1 MGLLM
6 FALGALMY
14 LQKGWDPTSFFCTAG
29 YVLCGVGM
37 ALPQCLSKDKASKL
51 RGQENM
57 TINSSAYQFFGTL
70 FNIIGLAMG
79 IVGSLM
85 YSPTVLHAMF
95 GADMNENQEWDWM
108 RNWANIIWAVS
119 FFMFPIGVGMFLV
132 ERWECISAHN
142 EAVGKP
148 PPSPWDKNMRILVWA
163 EIMLGICAAGG
174 VFFCFDDDPGAYFI
188 ACALFTLA
196 GGIKVSLLV
205 YEICEMSGCCCGTG
219 VFDEEHGM
227 PAKGAD
233 EKTPLLNDNDG
244 YPVGSGN
251 WKGGPGSA
259 GKGRRD
265 STGSPQGSDIAPSS
279 DTSSLLG
286 DPHVAQGSP
295 H

>member
-37 ALPQCLSKDKASKL
+37 ALPQCLSKENKDRL

-57 TINSSAYQFFGTL
+57 AINSAGYQFFGTI
-70 FNIIGLAMG
+70 FNVIGLAMG
-79 IVGSLM
+79 TLGSLM
-85 YSPTVLHAMF
+85 YSPTVLHAVF
-95 GADMNENQEWDWM
+95 GAEMNDNMEWEWM
-108 RNWANIIWAVS
+108 RNWVNVIWAVS

-163 EIMLGICAAGG
+163 EIMLGICAVGG

-188 ACALFTLA
+188 ACALFVLA
-196 GGIKVSLLV
+196 GVIKVSLLV
-205 YEICEMSGCCCGTG
+205 YEVCEMSGCCCGAG

-227 PAKGAD
+227 PVNSLAN
-233 EKTPLLNDNDG
+233 EKTPLLNDDA
-244 YPVGSGN
+244 GSTV
-251 WKGGPGSA
+251 KGTPGSA
-259 GKGRRD
+259 GKGSRGRD
-265 STGSPQGSDIAPSS
+265 SAGSPPGSPPIAPSS

-286 DPHVAQGSP
+286 DPFESQGSP
-295 H
+295 R

>member
-1 MGLLM
+1 
-6 FALGALMY
+6 
-14 LQKGWDPTSFFCTAG
+14 
-29 YVLCGVGM
+29 
-37 ALPQCLSKDKASKL
+37 
-51 RGQENM
+51 
-57 TINSSAYQFFGTL
+57 
-70 FNIIGLAMG
+70 
-79 IVGSLM
+79 
-85 YSPTVLHAMF
+85 
-95 GADMNENQEWDWM
+95 
-108 RNWANIIWAVS
+108 
-119 FFMFPIGVGMFLV
+119 
-132 ERWECISAHN
+132 
-142 EAVGKP
+142 
-148 PPSPWDKNMRILVWA
+148 MRILVWA

-233 EKTPLLNDNDG
+233 EKTPLLNDDGG
-244 YPVGSGN
+244 YPVGGGN
-251 WKGGPGSA
+251 WKGGQGSA

-295 H
+295 R